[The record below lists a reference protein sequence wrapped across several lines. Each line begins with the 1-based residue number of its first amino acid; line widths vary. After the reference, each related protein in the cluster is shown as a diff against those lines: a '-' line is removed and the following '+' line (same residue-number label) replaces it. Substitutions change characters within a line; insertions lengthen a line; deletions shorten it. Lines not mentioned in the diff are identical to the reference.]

1 MGRGTDEDGGGPLR
15 GGLVLMNRFTA
26 DTYRRAARGW
36 PSLIFPE
43 PERPRRRRYGRW
55 LLVVTRL
62 TCAYLLFDGLSS
74 SC

>member
-1 MGRGTDEDGGGPLR
+1 MGGGTEEDGGGPLR

-43 PERPRRRRYGRW
+43 PERPRRRLYGRS
-55 LLVVTRL
+55 LVVMTGL
-62 TCAYLLFDGLSS
+62 MCAYLLFDGLSS
-74 SC
+74 SR